1 MFNWFRKRKES
12 QKASAEGLTQEGSII
27 GDTKLSALIDCK
39 TLKSIAR
46 GTVVFYVL
54 IPPVLSEPFAALFDF
69 DELVRTADESRKTLT
84 LRQRGLTAPRTL
96 RSFLRPDV
104 TRLEE
109 LLLTT
114 ELLRIGKCYV
124 ELPLNFR
131 GTSQKM
137 TSRRMLLHFYGQS
150 LSVEFSCFG

>member
-1 MFNWFRKRKES
+1 MLNWFRKRKKA

-27 GDTKLSALIDCK
+27 EDTKLSALIDCK
-39 TLKSIAR
+39 KLVSIGLGA
-46 GTVVFYVL
+46 VDFYVM
-54 IPPVLSEPFAALFDF
+54 IPPVLPQPFAALFDF
-69 DELVRTADESRKTLT
+69 DELVRTADESRKTQT
-84 LRQRGLTAPRTL
+84 LRQRESTEPRTL

-137 TSRRMLLHFYGQS
+137 TSRRMLLHFSGQS
-150 LSVEFSCFG
+150 LSVEFSCL

>member
-27 GDTKLSALIDCK
+27 EDTKLSSQIDYK
-39 TLKSIAR
+39 KLVSI
-46 GTVVFYVL
+46 GLGLVDFYVL
-54 IPPVLSEPFAALFDF
+54 IPPVLPQPFAALFDF
-69 DELVRTADESRKTLT
+69 DELVRTADEARKTQT
-84 LRQRGLTAPRTL
+84 LQQRESTEPRTL

-114 ELLRIGKCYV
+114 ELLRIGRCYV

-137 TSRRMLLHFYGQS
+137 TSRRMLLHFSGHG